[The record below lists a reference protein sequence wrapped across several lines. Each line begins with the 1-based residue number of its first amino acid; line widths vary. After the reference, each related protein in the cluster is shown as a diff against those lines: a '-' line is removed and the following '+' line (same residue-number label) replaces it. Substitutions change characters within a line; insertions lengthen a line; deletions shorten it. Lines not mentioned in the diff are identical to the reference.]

1 LLNYLKLLANIKEN
15 FPIDKKILKKQ
26 FEYVVIRQVIFMKI
40 NLEEIFNKLNSLS
53 VLLIGEA
60 ILDEYYFVKTIGI
73 ASKDPIISTQF
84 QKKEKYLGGIFAP
97 ARHLSNFVKKVHI
110 VTLLGEYK
118 RNENYIKKRLDKE
131 NIKYDFFTKIKSP
144 TIIKRRYLESHH
156 FRKLFKMEY
165 SNTNPISRE
174 LKKKI
179 KKRIGEIIPNYDL
192 IIVSDFGQ
200 GFINSEL
207 IDYFSKQNKFI
218 AINVQTN
225 SSNFGFNT
233 VMKYPKAD
241 FLSLNEMELR
251 IIYQNKNEEIY
262 KLLERLHA
270 ENEFSSILLTLGK
283 RGCYYYKD
291 KLNYSKA
298 FITNP
303 VDTIGAGDAVFS
315 FSSLLSFLDIDQ
327 EYVPKFAN
335 AVGACVVETLG
346 NKESITKNNLLKYLE
361 VKNIEM
367 G

>member
-1 LLNYLKLLANIKEN
+1 
-15 FPIDKKILKKQ
+15 
-26 FEYVVIRQVIFMKI
+26 
-40 NLEEIFNKLNSLS
+40 

-131 NIKYDFFTKIKSP
+131 NITYDFFTKIKSP
-144 TIIKRRYLESHH
+144 TIIKRRYLEPHH

-165 SNTNPISRE
+165 NNTNPISRE
-174 LKKKI
+174 LTEKI
-179 KKRIGEIIPNYDL
+179 KKRIGEIISNYDL

-207 IDYFSKQNKFI
+207 IEYFSKQNKFI

-233 VMKYPKAD
+233 ALKYPKAD

-251 IIYQNKNEEIY
+251 IIYQNKNEEVY
-262 KLLERLHA
+262 KLLKYLCS
-270 ENEFSSILLTLGK
+270 ENKFSSILLTLGK

-298 FITNP
+298 FVTNP

-315 FSSLLSFLDIDQ
+315 FSALLSFLDIDK

-346 NKESITKNNLLKYLE
+346 NKVPITKNNLLKYLE

>member
-1 LLNYLKLLANIKEN
+1 
-15 FPIDKKILKKQ
+15 
-26 FEYVVIRQVIFMKI
+26 MKI
-40 NLEEIFNKLNSLS
+40 NLEETFNKLSSLS

-60 ILDEYYFVKTIGI
+60 ILDEYYFVETIGI

-97 ARHLSNFVKKVHI
+97 ARHLSNFVKKVHVI
-110 VTLLGEYK
+110 TLLGEYD
-118 RNENYIKKRLDKE
+118 RNERYIKKSLNKK
-131 NIKYDFFTKIKSP
+131 NITFDFFTKINSP
-144 TIIKRRYLESHH
+144 TIIKRRYLEPHH

-165 SNTNPISRE
+165 NNTNPISRKLTE
-174 LKKKI
+174 KI
-179 KKRIGEIIPNYDL
+179 KKRIGEIISNYDL
-192 IIVSDFGQ
+192 IIVSDFGH
-200 GFINSEL
+200 GFINNEL
-207 IDYFSKQNKFI
+207 IEYLSKQNKFL

-233 VMKYPKAD
+233 AMKYPKAD
-241 FLSLNEMELR
+241 FLSLNETELR

-262 KLLERLHA
+262 KLLEKLYA
-270 ENEFSSILLTLGK
+270 ENKFSSILLTLGK

-291 KLNYSKA
+291 KDKLNYSKA
-298 FITNP
+298 FVTNP

-335 AVGACVVETLG
+335 AVGACIVETLG